1 MATVFF
7 FTGLSHGNTVL
18 SCLASN
24 STEGALQ
31 DGLHR
36 AVDYGELDVEMET
49 VFANLRVCEYRQ
61 EWTKEKEEEEEG
73 RQRWRPNGAEKKLV
87 QSLPA

>member
-49 VFANLRVCEYRQ
+49 VFANLRVCEYR
-61 EWTKEKEEEEEG
+61 EKWTKEKEEEG

>member
-1 MATVFF
+1 
-7 FTGLSHGNTVL
+7 
-18 SCLASN
+18 
-24 STEGALQ
+24 
-31 DGLHR
+31 
-36 AVDYGELDVEMET
+36 VDYGELDVEMET

-61 EWTKEKEEEEEG
+61 KWTKEKEEEEEEKEG

>member
-7 FTGLSHGNTVL
+7 FTGLSHENIVL
-18 SCLASN
+18 SCLAAN
-24 STEGALQ
+24 TTQGALQ

-61 EWTKEKEEEEEG
+61 KWTKEEEQEG